1 VWEEERKCFSSLC
14 NTVEG
19 NNRNKDV
26 RSRYEKLGQARNVSA
41 RTRRNLKPEERV
53 RLTEASR
60 SVGVG
65 GVRDDERCQST
76 NETGPPD
83 NQERGMLLSI
93 RN

>member
-1 VWEEERKCFSSLC
+1 
-14 NTVEG
+14 VEG
-19 NNRNKDV
+19 NNRNKDLS
-26 RSRYEKLGQARNVSA
+26 SRYGKLGQARNVSA

-65 GVRDDERCQST
+65 GVKDDERCQST

-83 NQERGMLLSI
+83 NQERDTI
-93 RN
+93 ID